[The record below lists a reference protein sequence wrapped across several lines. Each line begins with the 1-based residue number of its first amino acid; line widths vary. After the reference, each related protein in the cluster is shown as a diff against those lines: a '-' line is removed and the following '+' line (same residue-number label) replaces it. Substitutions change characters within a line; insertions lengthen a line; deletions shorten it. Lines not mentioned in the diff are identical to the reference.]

1 MLRLPTLA
9 LAFAL
14 GLSGAS
20 AASATTFSFHCIS
33 GDGGGACAIPIEEL
47 SLEVTD
53 LGGGEIS
60 FTFHN
65 DNGDPSSIVSI
76 YFDDDLDLLACPEI
90 DDGNG
95 VDYAKGGSPGN
106 LPSGNVED
114 FHADRVFSAANPQKA
129 NGVGPGESVTIRFTA
144 SFPDVVE
151 ALESGELRVGLH
163 APGFGNHGNKSFVN
177 DVQGVPEPGLLALL
191 ALGAGALAL
200 RR

>member
-14 GLSGAS
+14 SGSGAT

-33 GDGGGACAIPIEEL
+33 GGGAGASAIPVEEL

-53 LGGGEIS
+53 LGGGETS
-60 FTFHN
+60 FRFRN
-65 DNGDPSSIVSI
+65 DDLASIVSI
-76 YFDDDLDLLACPEI
+76 YFDDDLDLLSDPEI

-95 VDYAKGGSPGN
+95 AEYAEGGSPGN

-114 FHADRVFSAANPQKA
+114 FHADQVFSAANPQKK

-144 SFPDVVE
+144 SFADVLE
-151 ALESGELRVGLH
+151 ALENGELRVGLH
-163 APGFGNHGNKSFVN
+163 APGFRNHGNKSFVN
-177 DVQGVPEPGLLALL
+177 DVHGLPEPGLLALL
-191 ALGAGALAL
+191 ALGAGALA
-200 RR
+200 RRR